1 MITNPPKSKKM
12 KMKITMTIVVL
23 LCISYSS
30 IGQSNTTDFKSIPI
44 TNNTLQ
50 KQSLAYTTTNPVEVN
65 ENVAQQSKNT
75 SRYSEKKWEKIKKQ
89 IQRNK
94 RRVSKYKSSVYTSKK
109 IDTIYLD
116 IPPNSGKSRLSGW

>member
-12 KMKITMTIVVL
+12 KMKIAMTTVVL
-23 LCISYSS
+23 LCITYSS
-30 IGQSNTTDFKSIPI
+30 IGQSNTTDFKSITI

-50 KQSLAYTTTNPVEVN
+50 KQNLSYTTNSIEAN
-65 ENVAQQSKNT
+65 ENVAQRSKNT
-75 SRYSEKKWEKIKKQ
+75 NRYSEKEWKKIRKQ

-94 RRVSKYKSSVYTSKK
+94 KRVSKYKSNVYASKK

-116 IPPNSGKSRLSGW
+116 IPSHNEKSRLSGW

>member
-1 MITNPPKSKKM
+1 
-12 KMKITMTIVVL
+12 MTTVLL

-30 IGQSNTTDFKSIPI
+30 IGQSNTTDFKPITI

-50 KQSLAYTTTNPVEVN
+50 KQASSYTTNSVEAN

-75 SRYSEKKWEKIKKQ
+75 TIYSEKKWKKIRKQ
-89 IQRNK
+89 IEKNK
-94 RRVSKYKSSVYTSKK
+94 KRASKYKSNVYASKK

-116 IPPNSGKSRLSGW
+116 IPSNSGKSRLSGW